1 MDFMR
6 IRPAETELSVEESPG
21 GALRV
26 VRRYLPGVLVREA
39 VRGLVGGLV
48 SVVVVTALAGVLGR
62 EWALVVGGIAVCG
75 WVLGVI
81 TLVRM
86 IGRGGPVSKVAD
98 LPSRWTGLPTDAEAA
113 VFRWAVLEQLI
124 QEEEAGEGMRALQ
137 QWTESEV
144 DRRIAEMLV
153 NEVRS

>member
-6 IRPAETELSVEESPG
+6 MREVETELSLEEAPA
-21 GALRV
+21 GALTV
-26 VRRYLPGVLVREA
+26 VRRYRPGVLVREA

-48 SVVVVTALAGVLGR
+48 TVVVLTALAGVLGR
-62 EWALVVGGIAVCG
+62 EWAIVVGGIAVCG
-75 WVLGVI
+75 WTLGVI
-81 TLVRM
+81 TLVRV

-98 LPSRWTGLPTDAEAA
+98 LPSRWIGLPTDAEVA

-124 QEEEAGEGMRALQ
+124 QQEEAGDGMRALQ
-137 QWTESEV
+137 QRTESEV

-153 NEVRS
+153 SEIRS